1 MSLAK
6 VREIDCIEN
15 AKYHLEKARLVSGIL
30 LNECFSLPE
39 KTPALLEY
47 NYDRSKHFVEIVLD
61 YIVDA
66 ADFLKQIDLAELQKE
81 LPALEIKEVDPEKF

>member
-6 VREIDCIEN
+6 VKEIDCIMN
-15 AKYHLEKARLVSGIL
+15 AKYHLEKARLITGIL

-61 YIVDA
+61 YIVDV
-66 ADFLKQIDLAELQKE
+66 ADFLEQIDLDEIE
-81 LPALEIKEVDPEKF
+81 NDLPKPEIKKIDPQQL